1 MQWQWIYRTILIIQA
16 GVFIYLFWYGPRGWR
31 EISALQAT
39 VAVAQHQV
47 DAHKAVIVQLE
58 TEEASWHTDS
68 FNKERIAREELQMAR
83 AGDVVF
89 YR

>member
-16 GVFIYLFWYGPRGWR
+16 STFIYLFWWGPRGWR
-31 EISALQAT
+31 DIAPLEAQV
-39 VAVAQHQV
+39 VAAQEQV
-47 DAHKAVIVQLE
+47 DAQKLIVAQLE
-58 TEEASWHTDS
+58 AEEQSWHTDS
-68 FNKERIAREELQMAR
+68 FNKERVAREELQMAR

>member
-16 GVFIYLFWYGPRGWR
+16 GAFIYLFWYGPRGWR
-31 EISALQAT
+31 DISALQAV
-39 VAVAQHQV
+39 VASAQRHV
-47 DAHKAVIVQLE
+47 DAHNTVIAQLE
-58 TEEASWHTDS
+58 AEERSWQTDS